1 MEIVNK
7 TCATSFPILGL
18 LLLSLS
24 FNHFLLGNF
33 FMFVYNPPNLGFSS
47 GGLKRNSQNPDTME
61 AKTVKTKIKT
71 QFGKKWVKSA
81 ISWHN
86 FERL

>member
-1 MEIVNK
+1 MINFIYSR
-7 TCATSFPILGL
+7 CIHILL
-18 LLLSLS
+18 TPQE
-24 FNHFLLGNF
+24 
-33 FMFVYNPPNLGFSS
+33 NPS
-47 GGLKRNSQNPDTME
+47 GGLKRNGQNPDTME

-71 QFGKKWVKSA
+71 EFGKKWVKSA